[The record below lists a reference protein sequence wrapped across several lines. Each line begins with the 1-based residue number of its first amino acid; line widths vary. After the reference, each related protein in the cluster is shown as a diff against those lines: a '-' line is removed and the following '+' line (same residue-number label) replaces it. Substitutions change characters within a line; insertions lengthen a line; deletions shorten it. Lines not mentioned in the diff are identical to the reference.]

1 MFDFFVKARINLE
14 SHNIFKLL
22 CRKRVIVGG
31 YGVSP

>member
-1 MFDFFVKARINLE
+1 MFNFLVKDRINIE

-22 CRKRVIVGG
+22 CRKMVIVGG